1 MEDSVKNNIFHTQ
14 DLCLCTLD
22 TNLICKKCVEVRINM
37 THKRNKFLTFC
48 FSCMPGAGQMF
59 LGFFK
64 QGVSLMT
71 VFLGIFIVSH
81 WLYLSVLSLGAIIV
95 WFYAFF
101 DAMNKN
107 SMPDEEFAML
117 EDAYIWGDNLDCLSK
132 LPKGKG
138 RKILAIVLIC
148 FGIYMLCNS
157 VVSALAGMGIYI
169 SYEINQFLLHY
180 IPQFIVAFVII
191 AVGLRMIA
199 GKKQEIEFDENEKYF
214 EGRDDK

>member
-1 MEDSVKNNIFHTQ
+1 
-14 DLCLCTLD
+14 
-22 TNLICKKCVEVRINM
+22 M

-64 QGVSLMT
+64 EGVSLMT
-71 VFLGIFIVSH
+71 MFLGIIVISS
-81 WLYLSVLSLGAIIV
+81 WLYLECFAVAAIIV

-107 SMPDEEFAML
+107 SLPDEEFAEL
-117 EDAYIWGDNLDCLSK
+117 EDNYIWGDNLDCLPK

-138 RKILAIVLIC
+138 RKILAIILIF
-148 FGIYMLCNS
+148 FGIYMLFNS
-157 VVSALAGMGIYI
+157 IVSALAGMGIYI
-169 SYEINQFLLHY
+169 SYEVNQFLLRY
-180 IPQFIVAFVII
+180 MPQFIVAFAII
-191 AVGLRMIA
+191 AVGLKMIA
-199 GKKQEIEFDENEKYF
+199 GKKQEIEFDEDEKYF

>member
-1 MEDSVKNNIFHTQ
+1 
-14 DLCLCTLD
+14 
-22 TNLICKKCVEVRINM
+22 M

-71 VFLGIFIVSH
+71 VFFGIFIVSH

-107 SMPDEEFAML
+107 SMPDEEFVML

-138 RKILAIVLIC
+138 RKDFSNSFNMFWHIYVVQQCC
-148 FGIYMLCNS
+148 FGTCRN
-157 VVSALAGMGIYI
+157 GNIYI
-169 SYEINQFLLHY
+169 I
-180 IPQFIVAFVII
+180 
-191 AVGLRMIA
+191 
-199 GKKQEIEFDENEKYF
+199 
-214 EGRDDK
+214 